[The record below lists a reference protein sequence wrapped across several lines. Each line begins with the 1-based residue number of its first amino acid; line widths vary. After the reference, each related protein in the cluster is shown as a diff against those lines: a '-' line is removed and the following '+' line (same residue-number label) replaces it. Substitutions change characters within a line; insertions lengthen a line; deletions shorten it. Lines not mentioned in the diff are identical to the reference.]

1 MTAMIESERG
11 EQTFEGSERPD
22 SEQTGRRRRGDAA
35 GGDRRDVP
43 GGTYNVSPEMAE
55 KIRERPAER
64 GPRRRSGD

>member
-1 MTAMIESERG
+1 MIESERG

-22 SEQTGRRRRGDAA
+22 SAQSGRRWRNDAA

-43 GGTYNVSPEMAE
+43 GGAYNVPPEMAE
-55 KIRERPAER
+55 KVREQTAER